1 MYDAVNTKFKSIQ
14 NCNLCFIGNFNSY
27 IGKIFLKGWEEETSN
42 LQAGGNLRGD
52 MIDKG

>member
-14 NCNLCFIGNFNSY
+14 NCNLCFIGKFNSY
-27 IGKIFLKGWEEETSN
+27 IGKNFFKGWEEETSH
-42 LQAGGNLRGD
+42 LQVGGNLGGD